1 MVVAKADRSRIMQ
14 GNSMYQHHNWQGALL
29 DYPVSKVVCVG
40 SNYARHIKEMGSVT
54 PTEPVL
60 FIKPETALCDIKQPL
75 SIPANL
81 GAVHHEVE
89 LAVLIG
95 ATLKQA
101 TEAHVAQAIAGYGV
115 ALDLTLRDVQAG
127 CKKAGQPWEKA
138 KAFDNS
144 CPISGFI
151 PVAEFDHDPQNVEL
165 QLVVNGELRQQ
176 GSTADMIHRILPL
189 IAYMSQFFTLR
200 AGDVILTGT
209 PEGVGPMVSGD
220 RLEVSLGGRS
230 LSTRVL

>member
-1 MVVAKADRSRIMQ
+1 
-14 GNSMYQHHNWQGALL
+14 MYQHHNWQGALL
-29 DYPVSKVVCVG
+29 DFPVSKVVCVG
-40 SNYARHIKEMGSVT
+40 SNYAKHIKEMGSAT

-60 FIKPETALCDIKQPL
+60 FIKPETALCDIRHPL
-75 SIPANL
+75 SIPKGL

-101 TEAHVAQAIAGYGV
+101 SEEHVAQAIAGYGI

-138 KAFDNS
+138 KGFDNA

-151 PVAEFDHDPQNVEL
+151 PCSEFTDDPQNVEL
-165 QLVVNGELRQQ
+165 KLVVNGEVRQQ
-176 GSTADMIHRILPL
+176 GSTADMIHHIVPL
-189 IAYMSQFFTLR
+189 IAYMSQYFTLR

-209 PEGVGPMVSGD
+209 PEGVGPMASGD
-220 RLEVSLGGRS
+220 RIELSLGGRGIA
-230 LSTRVL
+230 TRVL

>member
-1 MVVAKADRSRIMQ
+1 
-14 GNSMYQHHNWQGALL
+14 MYQHHNWQGALL
-29 DYPVSKVVCVG
+29 DFPVNKVVCVG
-40 SNYARHIKEMGSVT
+40 SNYAKHIKEMGSAT

-60 FIKPETALCDIKQPL
+60 FIKPETALCDIRQPL
-75 SIPANL
+75 SIPQGL

-95 ATLKQA
+95 ATLKHA
-101 TEAHVAQAIAGYGV
+101 SEAHVAQAIAGYGV

-138 KAFDNS
+138 KGFDNA

-151 PVAEFDHDPQNVEL
+151 PPDRFDPQNVEL
-165 QLVVNGELRQQ
+165 KLVVNGEVRQH
-176 GSTADMIHRILPL
+176 GTTADMIHPILPL

-209 PEGVGPMVSGD
+209 PEGVGPMLSGD
-220 RLEVSLGGRS
+220 RLELSFGGYGIA
-230 LSTRVL
+230 TRVL